1 MTTSTTRGRTRI
13 AAVLVASAAAVS
25 LAACGSSSS
34 GSSNPLAPT
43 QAAATGSGAAS
54 GPIIVGSNN
63 FAESTILADIYGEA
77 LKAKGLTVTYKP
89 NIGSREVSYGLLKNN
104 TVTLMP
110 EYNGSLLAYLD
121 PKAVPTSEQ
130 DTDTQL
136 ATKIATNLQ
145 ILTPA
150 AAEDKDSLTVNAATA
165 AKYNLTA
172 DSTISDL
179 KSIAGQLVAGA
190 APEFQTRQQGL
201 VGLKS
206 VYGITFKSFKALDAG
221 DTLTEAALKKNDI
234 QVGDIFTTDST
245 ISTEKWITL
254 KDDKSLFGFQNV
266 IPVAQKTLPQTAVD
280 ALNAV
285 SAKLDTATLMD
296 LDSKVGAKGAD
307 PLAVADAWLKSVGL
321 TS

>member
-34 GSSNPLAPT
+34 SSSNPLAPAQPT
-43 QAAATGSGAAS
+43 ATGSAAAS

-77 LKAKGLTVTYKP
+77 LKAKGLKVTYKP
-89 NIGSREVSYGLLKNN
+89 NIGSREVSYGLLKSG

-110 EYNGSLLAYLD
+110 EYNGALLAYLD
-121 PKAVPTSEQ
+121 PKAVPTTLQ
-130 DTDTQL
+130 DNETQL
-136 ATKIATNLQ
+136 AAKVASNLQ

-165 AKYNLTA
+165 TKYHLTA
-172 DSTISDL
+172 SSKISDL
-179 KSIAGQLVAGA
+179 KSIAGQLVLGA
-190 APEFQTRQQGL
+190 APEFQTRQEGV
-201 VGLKS
+201 VGLKA
-206 VYGITFKSFKALDAG
+206 VYGLTFKSFKALDAG
-221 DTLTEAALKKNDI
+221 GTLTEAALQKNDI

-245 ISTEKWITL
+245 IAAQKWITL
-254 KDDKSLFGFQNV
+254 QDDKSLFGFQNV

-296 LDSKVGAKGAD
+296 LDAKVGAKGAD
-307 PLAVADAWLKSVGL
+307 PLAVADAWLKTAGL

>member
-1 MTTSTTRGRTRI
+1 M
-13 AAVLVASAAAVS
+13 S

-34 GSSNPLAPT
+34 SSSSNPLAPT
-43 QAAATGSGAAS
+43 QAAATGSAAAN

-136 ATKIATNLQ
+136 AAKVSTNLQ

-150 AAEDKDSLTVNAATA
+150 AAEDKDSLTLNATTA

-179 KSIAGQLVAGA
+179 KSVAGQLVLGA

-221 DTLTEAALKKNDI
+221 GTLTEAALKKNDI

-296 LDSKVGAKGAD
+296 LDAKVGAKGAD
-307 PLAVADAWLKSVGL
+307 PLVVADAWLKTVGL

>member
-1 MTTSTTRGRTRI
+1 
-13 AAVLVASAAAVS
+13 VS

-34 GSSNPLAPT
+34 SSASNPLAPT
-43 QAAATGSGAAS
+43 QATGSAAAS

-89 NIGSREVSYGLLKNN
+89 NIGSREVSYGLLKSG

-121 PKAVPTSEQ
+121 AKAVPTSEQ

-136 ATKIATNLQ
+136 AAKVASNLQ
-145 ILTPA
+145 ILTPSS
-150 AAEDKDSLTVNAATA
+150 AEDKDSLTVNAATA

-172 DSTISDL
+172 ASTISDL
-179 KSIAGQLVAGA
+179 KSIAGQLVLGA
-190 APEFQTRQQGL
+190 APEFQTRQQGIL
-201 VGLKS
+201 GLKS
-206 VYGITFKSFKALDAG
+206 VYGLNFKSFKALDAG
-221 DTLTEAALKKNDI
+221 GTLTESALKKNDI

-285 SAKLDTATLMD
+285 SAKLDTAALMD
-296 LDSKVGAKGAD
+296 LDSKVSAKGSD
-307 PLAVADAWLKSVGL
+307 PLVVADAWLKTAGI

>member
-1 MTTSTTRGRTRI
+1 MAPAQAT
-13 AAVLVASAAAVS
+13 ASGTA
-25 LAACGSSSS
+25 
-34 GSSNPLAPT
+34 
-43 QAAATGSGAAS
+43 AAS

-89 NIGSREVSYGLLKNN
+89 NIGSREVSYGLLKSG

-121 PKAVPTSEQ
+121 AKAVPTSEQ

-136 ATKIATNLQ
+136 AAKVATNLQ
-145 ILTPA
+145 ILSPSS
-150 AAEDKDSLTVNAATA
+150 AEDKDSLTVNATTA

-172 DSTISDL
+172 ASTISDL
-179 KSIAGQLVAGA
+179 KSIAGQVVLGA

-201 VGLKS
+201 LGLKS
-206 VYGITFKSFKALDAG
+206 VYGLTFKSFKALDAG
-221 DTLTEAALKKNDI
+221 GTLTESALKKNDI

-285 SAKLDTATLMD
+285 SAKLDTAALMD
-296 LDSKVGAKGAD
+296 LDSKVSAKGSD
-307 PLAVADAWLKSVGL
+307 PLVVADAWLKTAGI